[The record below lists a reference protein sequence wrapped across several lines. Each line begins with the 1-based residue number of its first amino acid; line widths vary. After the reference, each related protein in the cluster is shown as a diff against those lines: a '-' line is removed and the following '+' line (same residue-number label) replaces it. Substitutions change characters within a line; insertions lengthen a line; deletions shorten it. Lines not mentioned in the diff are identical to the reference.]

1 MAKVVLI
8 TGASSGIGKELAIV
22 YAANLY
28 NLILVARSKN
38 KLDDLKQELE
48 KTNKIE
54 VTNISLDLSN
64 QDSAEE
70 LYGIVKE
77 KKLQVDILINN
88 AGFGLNG
95 EFTEIDINSQTEMI
109 NLNMLTLTKLSNLF
123 AKEMTVQ
130 NFGKIVNI
138 ASTAAF
144 QPITNFAVYAA
155 TKAYV
160 LSFSEA
166 IAVELKSKNISVT
179 AICPGATESNFMD
192 SAGVKK
198 ISMLSIASSK
208 QVAEFTYR
216 AVNKEKIVA
225 IHGFLN
231 RLIVVAIRFTPRS
244 IVRKLS
250 GSFFDN

>member
-1 MAKVVLI
+1 
-8 TGASSGIGKELAIV
+8 
-22 YAANLY
+22 
-28 NLILVARSKN
+28 
-38 KLDDLKQELE
+38 
-48 KTNKIE
+48 
-54 VTNISLDLSN
+54 
-64 QDSAEE
+64 
-70 LYGIVKE
+70 
-77 KKLQVDILINN
+77 
-88 AGFGLNG
+88 
-95 EFTEIDINSQTEMI
+95 
-109 NLNMLTLTKLSNLF
+109 
-123 AKEMTVQ
+123 MTVQ

-179 AICPGATESNFMD
+179 AICPGATDSNFMD

-198 ISMLSIASSK
+198 ISMLSIASPK